1 MKLLI
6 AFLIEKIG
14 ELFAKIVSFFSR
26 KAAVAALIIAMTTMV
41 VTFTSAINGVL
52 GGISSSS
59 VANGYILFG
68 LGLLPSNTAACISAI
83 GVAKAAQWLFIW
95 QMALARSAFDGK

>member
-6 AFLIEKIG
+6 AFLVEKVG
-14 ELFAKIVSFFSR
+14 EFFAKIVAFFSR
-26 KAAVAALIIAMTTMV
+26 KAAVAALILAMTTMV

-52 GGISSSS
+52 GGISTSSL
-59 VANGYILFG
+59 ANSYILFG

>member
-1 MKLLI
+1 
-6 AFLIEKIG
+6 
-14 ELFAKIVSFFSR
+14 
-26 KAAVAALIIAMTTMV
+26 MTTMV
-41 VTFTSAINGVL
+41 VAFTSAINGVL
-52 GGISSSS
+52 AGISTSS

-68 LGLLPSNTAACISAI
+68 LGLLPSNTGACIAAI

>member
-26 KAAVAALIIAMTTMV
+26 KAAVAALILAMTTMV
-41 VTFTSAINGVL
+41 VAYSGR
-52 GGISSSS
+52 
-59 VANGYILFG
+59 
-68 LGLLPSNTAACISAI
+68 
-83 GVAKAAQWLFIW
+83 K
-95 QMALARSAFDGK
+95 

>member
-6 AFLIEKIG
+6 AFLIEKVG

-26 KAAVAALIIAMTTMV
+26 KAAVAALILAMTTMV
-41 VTFTSAINGVL
+41 VTFTSAINGLL
-52 GGISSSS
+52 GGISTSPS
-59 VANGYILFG
+59 ANAYILFG

-95 QMALARSAFDGK
+95 QLSLARSAFDGK